1 MKYYNNDVSRM
12 EASDFV
18 DYNGVG
24 WFLGVLVSLV
34 VVLLFAMEVG
44 RENYVRIYKKA
55 LFFSVAGDQEQL
67 KPLLYEDKY
76 ENSRSLILS
85 AVTDGA
91 VVREA
96 YQEGVLFEELFEKA
110 SLVAEIKKKRDIF
123 NAPLRPGDK
132 EALKLPAKLET
143 VSSNFLKVEFLDTVA
158 IRGILEKGNKP
169 PEIKFVNFGVIH
181 GLALV
186 LIITQLG
193 GAISFLL
200 CCVDFGR
207 VWYRFDWESG
217 WLYPL
222 FIAVIP
228 GALPVFALRAL
239 CMFLSPSFWK
249 RQFESRRKAKE
260 KFAVKSL
267 DLSSFKF
274 EFSEAKESK
283 IMLDK
288 VREKLRKGSNA

>member
-132 EALKLPAKLET
+132 EALKLPGMVKLAGA
-143 VSSNFLKVEFLDTVA
+143 L
-158 IRGILEKGNKP
+158 P
-169 PEIKFVNFGVIH
+169 PEI
-181 GLALV
+181 AV
-186 LIITQLG
+186 LRIVEIKGIDQQADGGTHVHCLREIGKII
-193 GAISFLL
+193 
-200 CCVDFGR
+200 
-207 VWYRFDWESG
+207 
-217 WLYPL
+217 
-222 FIAVIP
+222 
-228 GALPVFALRAL
+228 
-239 CMFLSPSFWK
+239 FLSAENK
-249 RQFESRRKAKE
+249 GKDNRRIYFTVE
-260 KFAVKSL
+260 
-267 DLSSFKF
+267 
-274 EFSEAKESK
+274 
-283 IMLDK
+283 
-288 VREKLRKGSNA
+288 